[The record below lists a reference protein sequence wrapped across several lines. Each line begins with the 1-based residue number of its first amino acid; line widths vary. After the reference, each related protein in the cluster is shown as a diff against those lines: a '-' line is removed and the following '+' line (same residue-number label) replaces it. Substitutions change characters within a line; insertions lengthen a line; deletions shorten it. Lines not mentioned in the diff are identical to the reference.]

1 MPRPTQQGVVQH
13 RIAAL
18 VALLVAATL
27 PARAQTVSTCSFGG
41 PTPGHRVARVDLAER
56 TDFLS
61 IELLGGRTPRVAAE
75 ESWHLVQGLY
85 VLNAETLAL
94 EAFRIETIGVGPRR
108 ITVAADGAAI
118 AAQPVPKPD
127 GPFVHAAARPRA
139 GLPAGSYYLIGFG
152 SDGSPAFPNDWWGA
166 DVRIGGDHQCIA
178 TGSGDV
184 FDYDHTQFSGGTQV
198 YAQPAGIADEIAL
211 TFETARQVVVGVMDA
226 SVQLAGDAQLDY
238 DMPSAA
244 GIVNDEIQPFV
255 STGGTFR
262 FEGRFT
268 GLYPT
273 LLVAG
278 AAIDP

>member
-1 MPRPTQQGVVQH
+1 M
-13 RIAAL
+13 I
-18 VALLVAATL
+18 VAL
-27 PARAQTVSTCSFGG
+27 PARAQTVTTCSFGG
-41 PTPGHRVARVDLAER
+41 PTPGHRVARLDLQQG

-94 EAFRIETIGVGPRR
+94 EAFRIEATGVGPRR
-108 ITVAADGAAI
+108 ITVAADGQVI
-118 AAQPVPKPD
+118 AAQSAPKPD

-166 DVRIGGDHQCIA
+166 DVRIGGDHRCDLL
-178 TGSGDV
+178 GSGEV

-198 YAQPAGIADEIAL
+198 YAQPAGMAERITLA
-211 TFETARQVVVGVMDA
+211 FESGRQVVVGVMDA
-226 SVQLAGDAQLDY
+226 SVQLAGSAQLDY
-238 DMPSAA
+238 QMPSAA
-244 GIVNDEIQPFV
+244 GTVDDEIQPFV
-255 STGGTFR
+255 SVGGTFS
-262 FEGRFT
+262 FEGRFA

-278 AAIDP
+278 AAIDL